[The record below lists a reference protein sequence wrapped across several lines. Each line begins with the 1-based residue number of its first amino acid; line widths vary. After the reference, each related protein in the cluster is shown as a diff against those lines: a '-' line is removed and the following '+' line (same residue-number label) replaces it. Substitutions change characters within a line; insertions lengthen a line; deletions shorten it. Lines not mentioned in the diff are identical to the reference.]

1 METPRQDMGSGGQNA
16 AGPDAGFSLLEIM
29 VALAILA
36 LAVGLVGVGF
46 ARSSAGFRFDAAT
59 QDLALSLREANAR
72 ALRSGREISVVID
85 VDGRRYQLQQDQPT
99 ALPEGAVVRVVSGGQ
114 VMTAARQPAIIFYPN
129 GGSSG
134 GAITLTEQDRSATV
148 SVDWLTG
155 AVGITNGGAN
165 DAPT

>member
-1 METPRQDMGSGGQNA
+1 MKKPQQDVTWGGR
-16 AGPDAGFSLLEIM
+16 DAGFSLLEIM
-29 VALAILA
+29 IALVILA

-72 ALRSGREISVVID
+72 ALRSGREIAVVID
-85 VDGRRYQLQQDQPT
+85 VDGRHYQLQQDQPV
-99 ALPEGAVVRVVSGGQ
+99 ALPDGAGVRVVSGGQ
-114 VMTAARQPAIIFYPN
+114 VMNATRLPAIIFYPN

-134 GAITLTEQDRSATV
+134 GTITLTEEDRSAAV

-155 AVGITNGGAN
+155 AVGITSGGA
-165 DAPT
+165 DAPAA

>member
-1 METPRQDMGSGGQNA
+1 MKDPQQDMTSGGQNA
-16 AGPDAGFSLLEIM
+16 GGPDAGFSLLEIM
-29 VALAILA
+29 IALAILA

-72 ALRSGREISVVID
+72 ALRSGREVTVVID
-85 VDGRRYQLQQDQPT
+85 VDGRRYRLQQDQPV
-99 ALPEGAVVRVVSGGQ
+99 ALPEGAGVRVISGGQ
-114 VMTAARQPAIIFYPN
+114 VMNAARQPAIIFYPN

-134 GAITLTEQDRSATV
+134 GTITLTEQDRSATV

-155 AVGITNGGAN
+155 AVGITNGGA
-165 DAPT
+165 DGPPV

>member
-1 METPRQDMGSGGQNA
+1 MEAVRQDMTSGGQNPA
-16 AGPDAGFSLLEIM
+16 RPDAGFSLLEIM
-29 VALAILA
+29 IALAILA
-36 LAVGLVGVGF
+36 LAMGLVGVGF

-72 ALRSGREISVVID
+72 ALRSGREIVVVID
-85 VDGRRYQLQQDQPT
+85 VDGRRYQLQQDQPV
-99 ALPEGAVVRVVSGGQ
+99 ALPEGAGIRVVSGGQ
-114 VMTAARQPAIIFYPN
+114 VMNAERQPAIIFYPN

-134 GAITLTEQDRSATV
+134 GAITLTEQDRSATL

-155 AVGITNGGAN
+155 AVGITNGGEN

>member
-1 METPRQDMGSGGQNA
+1 MVMTTPLSDMNSGKR
-16 AGPDAGFSLLEIM
+16 DAGFSLLEIM
-29 VALAILA
+29 IALAILA

-72 ALRSGREISVVID
+72 ALRTGREIAVAID
-85 VDGRRYQLQQDQPT
+85 VEGRRYQLQQDPEV
-99 ALPEGAVVRVVSGGQ
+99 ALPEGAGLRVVSGGE
-114 VMTAARQPAIIFYPN
+114 VMSAARQPRIVFYPN

-134 GAITLTEQDRSATV
+134 GAITLTDQDRSATV

-155 AVGITNGGAN
+155 AVDVTTGGA
-165 DAPT
+165 DGPPA

>member
-1 METPRQDMGSGGQNA
+1 MIAGGPNA
-16 AGPDAGFSLLEIM
+16 GERDAGFSLLEIM

-72 ALRSGREISVVID
+72 ALRSGREIAVVID
-85 VDGRRYQLQQDQPT
+85 VDGRRYQLQQDQPV
-99 ALPEGAVVRVVSGGQ
+99 ALPEGAGVRVVSGGQ
-114 VMTAARQPAIIFYPN
+114 VMNAARQPAIIFYPN

-155 AVGITNGGAN
+155 AVDVMDGGT
-165 DAPT
+165 DGPPM